1 MTRIA
6 LAVITFASLLAASLG
21 LNSLTTSQ
29 SATQSAPERA
39 LASVATQ
46 ATGRPTCVVTG
57 DLVGDA
63 NPADVARALCP

>member
-1 MTRIA
+1 MTRLA

-21 LNSLTTSQ
+21 LNSLTNSQ
-29 SATQSAPERA
+29 SAAQSAPERA

-46 ATGRPTCVVTG
+46 VTGRPTCAVTG

-63 NPADVARALCP
+63 NPTDVARALCP